1 MFSYFGILPASK
13 SCPVDLKVSILE
25 ERQRK
30 KKKNVVSSNCEE
42 EGLGKSISL
51 SFEPASSFPYK
62 NFQSNLY
69 DIIKLAH
76 FIRNFFVS
84 APSLKDYYLGFNT
97 DNSQVSVM
105 KHASGKSQ

>member
-13 SCPVDLKVSILE
+13 SCPVDLKFSILE

-30 KKKNVVSSNCEE
+30 KNVVSSNCEEE

-97 DNSQVSVM
+97 NNSQVSVI